1 MNHAETQDVE
11 RDLHAYKQAL
21 RNIQVEIIE
30 LIARIDM
37 DIYQR
42 RRATSDD

>member
-1 MNHAETQDVE
+1 MNKSETQDVE

-21 RNIQVEIIE
+21 RNIQYELIE

-37 DIYQR
+37 DTHQR
-42 RRATSDD
+42 RRAASDE